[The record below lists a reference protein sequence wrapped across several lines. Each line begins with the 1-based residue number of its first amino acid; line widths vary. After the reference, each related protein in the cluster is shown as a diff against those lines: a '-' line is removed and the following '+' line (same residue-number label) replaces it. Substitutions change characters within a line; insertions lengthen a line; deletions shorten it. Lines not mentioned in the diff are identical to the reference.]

1 MQNLSAFQTQVI
13 EHDQAKHGGQI
24 FSTNIRGQVP
34 PLVTTNFTVQDQGNS
49 QQRVNLSVGTR
60 GCVAA
65 AAEHQSS
72 SALFPA
78 DGKLKP
84 GSNGPA
90 SFLESTNLFLLIT
103 GNASPRF
110 MRCTTYSLPCTAD
123 LAKQCQVPL
132 ATIIKP
138 FAVLPKNEVSLMC
151 NLRLVGPSTTK

>member
-1 MQNLSAFQTQVI
+1 MI

-49 QQRVNLSVGTR
+49 YKPR
-60 GCVAA
+60 GRVAA
-65 AAEHQSS
+65 AATRQSS
-72 SALFPA
+72 SVLFPA
-78 DGKLKP
+78 NGKLKP
-84 GSNGPA
+84 GNNGSP
-90 SFLESTNLFLLIT
+90 SFLDSTNLFLLIT

-138 FAVLPKNEVSLMC
+138 FAVLPKNEVSLMR
-151 NLRLVGPSTTK
+151 NLKLVSTTK

>member
-49 QQRVNLSVGTR
+49 TTCKPPCRTC
-60 GCVAA
+60 GCVTA
-65 AAEHQSS
+65 AAEHQSP
-72 SALFPA
+72 SASFPVN
-78 DGKLKP
+78 GKLKP
-84 GSNGPA
+84 GNNGPA
-90 SFLESTNLFLLIT
+90 SFFESTNLLLLIT

-138 FAVLPKNEVSLMC
+138 FAVLPKNEVS
-151 NLRLVGPSTTK
+151 